1 MTNLPFPFPTSG
13 PTINPQAVNTHVN
26 GIITHVTGLGAEV
39 QKMALIPEVSNQ
51 QVLDFLNT
59 LVQGQNGIR
68 ADIQGLADKVGILD
82 RRLQQVEERTGD
94 IDNQMLLLNTNMET
108 LSSKV
113 DDCDGGL
120 RQVDGGLQQIED
132 RMQQV
137 DGRLQQVEG
146 SIQAGEQWLTRID
159 QNVTDG
165 FDGIS
170 AKLQAA

>member
-1 MTNLPFPFPTSG
+1 MTNLPFPFPTPG

-82 RRLQQVEERTGD
+82 RRLQQVEERTSD
-94 IDNQMLLLNTNMET
+94 IKNQMLLVNTHMGT

-120 RQVDGGLQQIED
+120 QQI
-132 RMQQV
+132 
-137 DGRLQQVEG
+137 DGRLQPVEG
-146 SIQAGEQWLTRID
+146 GIQTGEDWLTRID
-159 QNVTDG
+159 QNVTKG
-165 FDGIS
+165 FDAVS
-170 AKLQAA
+170 ARLRAASVTIPLPYSCLRTY